1 MSHFLRFLWG
11 MENMDYYKKKN
22 GAVIGVRGC
31 VLKNI
36 KTQLIS
42 VFFIFCVE
50 HYNLFAEID

>member
-1 MSHFLRFLWG
+1 MSHLLRFLWG
-11 MENMDYYKKKN
+11 MENMDYYKKN

-31 VLKNI
+31 VKNI

>member
-11 MENMDYYKKKN
+11 MENMDYYKKTVLLLEYVVVFKN
-22 GAVIGVRGC
+22 
-31 VLKNI
+31 K

>member
-11 MENMDYYKKKN
+11 MENMDYYKKTVLLLEYV
-22 GAVIGVRGC
+22 A

>member
-1 MSHFLRFLWG
+1 MSHFLRFLLG
-11 MENMDYYKKKN
+11 N
-22 GAVIGVRGC
+22 GKHGLLQKT
-31 VLKNI
+31 VLLLEYVVVFKNI

>member
-11 MENMDYYKKKN
+11 MENMDYYKKT
-22 GAVIGVRGC
+22 
-31 VLKNI
+31 VLLLEYVVVKFKNI

>member
-11 MENMDYYKKKN
+11 MENMDYYKKKT
-22 GAVIGVRGC
+22 VLLLEYVV

>member
-11 MENMDYYKKKN
+11 MENMDYYKKK
-22 GAVIGVRGC
+22 RC
-31 VLKNI
+31 CYWSTWLFKNI

>member
-1 MSHFLRFLWG
+1 MSHLLRFLWG
-11 MENMDYYKKKN
+11 MENMDYYKKKT
-22 GAVIGVRGC
+22 VLLLEYVV

>member
-1 MSHFLRFLWG
+1 MSHFLRFLGEW
-11 MENMDYYKKKN
+11 KTWITTKN

-31 VLKNI
+31 VKNI

>member
-11 MENMDYYKKKN
+11 MENMDYYKKT
-22 GAVIGVRGC
+22 VLLLEYVV

-36 KTQLIS
+36 KNTVDIC
-42 VFFIFCVE
+42 VFIFCVE